1 MIFFESLKI
10 AGFRNLLEQEVNFAQ
25 GTQMFLGQNGQG
37 KSNLL
42 EALYLLATGK
52 SFRTSSLKDLIGF
65 DKKGFCLEATLIRN
79 QIRHRIYLEHLGTK
93 KKLIIDQTTHT
104 NFHPLMGFIPVVMIT
119 PEMKYLVDGSPQERR
134 KFIDFLASQL
144 SRPYFEAITRFHKA
158 MKQRNVCLKQ
168 KEDCVVWEKMM
179 AECYAMIAPYRQKL
193 IEELCIHANLH
204 LKKDDKL
211 DANLALYLKKGEKA
225 KDLEQSAKSYFEAYL
240 QTRPLEMQLGTTLLG
255 PHRDDLDIF
264 LNQKLASITASEGQ
278 KKMIVVAL
286 SLAAFD
292 LLKKKLGIDPLMLI
306 DDFDAHF
313 DTIRTEWIKQSL
325 KDLPQ
330 SFLTTPK
337 DPFFNVSKV
346 FHVEKGSL
354 SELSIQSKK

>member
-1 MIFFESLKI
+1 MIFFESLKVS
-10 AGFRNLLEQEVNFAQ
+10 GFRNLLEQDLSFAQ
-25 GTQMFLGQNGQG
+25 GTQMFIGQNGQG

-65 DKKGFCLEATLIRN
+65 DKKGFCLEATIIKN
-79 QIRHRIYLEHLGTK
+79 QIRHRIYLEHLGNK
-93 KKLIIDQTTHT
+93 KKLVIDQTSFT

-119 PEMKYLVDGSPQERR
+119 PEMKHLVDGSPQERR

-168 KEDCVVWEKMM
+168 KEDCLVWEKIM
-179 AECYAMIAPYRQKL
+179 AESYAMIAPYRQKL

-204 LKKDDKL
+204 LKKDEKL
-211 DANLALYLKKGEKA
+211 NAHLDLVLKKGEKA
-225 KDLEQSAKSYFEAYL
+225 KDITPSAKSYFEAYL

-255 PHRDDLDIF
+255 PHRDDVEIF
-264 LNQKLASITASEGQ
+264 LNQKLAQTTASEGQ

-292 LLKKKLGIDPLMLI
+292 LLKKKLGIDPLVLI

-313 DTIRTEWIKQSL
+313 DTIRTDWIKESL
-325 KDLPQ
+325 KDLSQ
-330 SFLTTPK
+330 SFLTSPK
-337 DPFFNVSKV
+337 EAFVNASKI
-346 FHVEKGSL
+346 FHVEKGL
-354 SELSIQSKK
+354 LVEMETFV